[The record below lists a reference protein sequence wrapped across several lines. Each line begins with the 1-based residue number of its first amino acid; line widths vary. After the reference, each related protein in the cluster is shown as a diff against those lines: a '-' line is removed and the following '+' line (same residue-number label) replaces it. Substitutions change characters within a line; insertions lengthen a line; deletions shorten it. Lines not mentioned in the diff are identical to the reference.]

1 MNPNENIHSLQKRFT
16 HIVNHLASLGKIFPN
31 EDLINKVFRFL
42 SREWQP
48 KLTAISESKDLSSM
62 SLATLFG
69 KLQEHEIEL
78 QCLNQNKEN
87 DKKKRSIA
95 LKASSSMQEENEE
108 DFSFFVKKFI
118 KKRRIDR
125 RQNFNNGRKSQDD
138 SQVLRCYKCNQIGH
152 IKANCPSN
160 EEWPEK
166 SEKKRFNE
174 RRTKKAYIAWDDN
187 DSSDGSEK
195 EINLLTKDYES
206 DENISQE

>member
-1 MNPNENIHSLQKRFT
+1 
-16 HIVNHLASLGKIFPN
+16 
-31 EDLINKVFRFL
+31 
-42 SREWQP
+42 
-48 KLTAISESKDLSSM
+48 M

-69 KLQEHEIEL
+69 KLQEHEMEL
-78 QCLNQNKEN
+78 QRLDQNEET

-95 LKASSSMQEENEE
+95 LKASSSIQEENEE
-108 DFSFFVKKFI
+108 DFSLFVKKFQKFV
-118 KKRRIDR
+118 KKRRIER
-125 RQNFNNGRKSQDD
+125 RQNFNNGRRSQEN
-138 SQVLRCYKCNQIGH
+138 SQVLRCYKCNQFGH

-166 SEKKRFNE
+166 SDKKRYDE

-206 DENISQE
+206 DENISQED

>member
-1 MNPNENIHSLQKRFT
+1 MVVFLRPLGFRLFQKY
-16 HIVNHLASLGKIFPN
+16 
-31 EDLINKVFRFL
+31 
-42 SREWQP
+42 
-48 KLTAISESKDLSSM
+48 
-62 SLATLFG
+62 
-69 KLQEHEIEL
+69 
-78 QCLNQNKEN
+78 
-87 DKKKRSIA
+87 
-95 LKASSSMQEENEE
+95 
-108 DFSFFVKKFI
+108 I

-160 EEWPEK
+160 EEWSEK
-166 SEKKRFNE
+166 SEKKRFDE

-206 DENISQE
+206 DENISQG